1 MAMAMTMSLS
11 LAMPCPSRDVDPIH
25 WKKELPF
32 DEVLDIQNKCGEAMD
47 LWGYKEYTSEGQMN
61 QSSLTDSVLPLEW
74 EYSKLLVK

>member
-1 MAMAMTMSLS
+1 
-11 LAMPCPSRDVDPIH
+11 
-25 WKKELPF
+25 
-32 DEVLDIQNKCGEAMD
+32 MD